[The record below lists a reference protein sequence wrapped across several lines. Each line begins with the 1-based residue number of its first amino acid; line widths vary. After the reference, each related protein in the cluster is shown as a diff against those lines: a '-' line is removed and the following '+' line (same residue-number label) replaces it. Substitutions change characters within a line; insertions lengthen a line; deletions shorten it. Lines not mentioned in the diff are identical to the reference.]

1 MKKYYVVTTGKI
13 ENAVMFRDDEDF
25 TAGMNY
31 VAIVAARHSRVKV
44 IAFILMSNHVHFVL
58 IGARE
63 DVEAFTLDFKT
74 RYSSYFSRKY
84 GVKGLLKRNEID
96 FSEIDMAP
104 ESREQA
110 IAYVLM
116 NCVAANIC
124 YQANQYPW
132 GTGNIYFNPTKP
144 TGRVIGKITA
154 REKQKIL
161 HTNDYHLPSNWI
173 VSDEG
178 VILPQNY
185 VDVEIVES
193 CFRTPKR
200 MGYFLQNSSKA
211 KKRLETDE
219 NLPAFTDQAIIGI
232 LPQLYRSLFH
242 KNSFQEL
249 RPDEQ
254 TELMRQIRFRFSAD
268 IHQIARV
275 CGLTYAEATKKIDDL
290 P

>member
-1 MKKYYVVTTGKI
+1 MKKYYIVTTGKI

-31 VAIVAARHSRVKV
+31 VAIVASRHSRVKV
-44 IAFILMSNHVHFVL
+44 VAFILMSNHVHFVL
-58 IGARE
+58 IGTRE
-63 DVEAFTLDFKT
+63 DVDAFTLDFKV
-74 RYSSYFSRKY
+74 RYSLYFSRKY

-96 FSEIDMAP
+96 VREIETTP
-104 ESREQA
+104 EAKEQA

-124 YQANQYPW
+124 FQANQYPW
-132 GTGNIYFNPTKP
+132 GTGNIYFNPSRP
-144 TGRVIGKITA
+144 AGRVLGSMSG
-154 REKQKIL
+154 REKERLL
-161 HTNDYHLPSNWI
+161 HTNDNNLPSNWI

-200 MGYFLQNSSKA
+200 MGFFLQNSSKA
-211 KKRLETDE
+211 KKRLEIDE
-219 NLPAFTDQAIIGI
+219 NLPAFTDQAILGI
-232 LPQLYRSLFH
+232 LPQLYRSLFR

-249 RPDEQ
+249 RPEEQ
-254 TELMRQIRFRFSAD
+254 TELMRQIRFRFSAN

-275 CGLTYAEATKKIDDL
+275 CGLTYAEATKKIDDI
-290 P
+290 

>member
-1 MKKYYVVTTGKI
+1 MKKYYIVTTGKI

-31 VAIVAARHSRVKV
+31 VAIVASRHSRVKV
-44 IAFILMSNHVHFVL
+44 VAFILMSNHVHFVL
-58 IGARE
+58 IGTRE
-63 DVEAFTLDFKT
+63 DVDAFTLDFKV
-74 RYSSYFSRKY
+74 RYSLYFSRKY

-96 FSEIDMAP
+96 VREIETTP
-104 ESREQA
+104 EAKEQI

-124 YQANQYPW
+124 FQANQYPW
-132 GTGNIYFNPTKP
+132 GTGNIYFNPSRP
-144 TGRVIGKITA
+144 AGRVLGSMSG
-154 REKQKIL
+154 REKERL
-161 HTNDYHLPSNWI
+161 FHTNDNNLPSNWI
-173 VSDEG
+173 VSDDG

-200 MGYFLQNSSKA
+200 MGFFLQNSSKA

-232 LPQLYRSLFH
+232 LPQLYRSLFR

-249 RPDEQ
+249 RPEEQ

-275 CGLTYAEATKKIDDL
+275 CGLTYAEATKKIDDI
-290 P
+290 

>member
-31 VAIVAARHSRVKV
+31 VAIVASRHSRVKV
-44 IAFILMSNHVHFVL
+44 VAFILMSNHVHFVL
-58 IGARE
+58 IGTRE
-63 DVEAFTLDFKT
+63 DVDAFTLDFKV
-74 RYSSYFSRKY
+74 RYSLYFSRKY

-96 FSEIDMAP
+96 VREIETTP
-104 ESREQA
+104 EAKEQT

-124 YQANQYPW
+124 FQANQYPW
-132 GTGNIYFNPTKP
+132 GTGNIYFNPSRP
-144 TGRVIGKITA
+144 VGRVLGSMSG
-154 REKQKIL
+154 REKERL
-161 HTNDYHLPSNWI
+161 FHTNDNNLPSNWI

-200 MGYFLQNSSKA
+200 MGFFLQNSSKA
-211 KKRLETDE
+211 KKRLEIDE

-232 LPQLYRSLFH
+232 LPQLYRSLFR

-249 RPDEQ
+249 RPEEQ
-254 TELMRQIRFRFSAD
+254 TELMRQIRFRFSAN

-275 CGLTYAEATKKIDDL
+275 CGLTYAEATKKIDDI
-290 P
+290 

>member
-13 ENAVMFRDDEDF
+13 ENAVMFRNDEDF

-31 VAIVAARHSRVKV
+31 VAIVASRHSRVKV
-44 IAFILMSNHVHFVL
+44 VAFILMSNHVHFVL
-58 IGARE
+58 IGTRE
-63 DVEAFTLDFKT
+63 DVDAFTLDFKV
-74 RYSSYFSRKY
+74 RYSLYFSRKY

-96 FSEIDMAP
+96 VREIETTP
-104 ESREQA
+104 EAKEQA

-124 YQANQYPW
+124 FQANQYPW
-132 GTGNIYFNPTKP
+132 GTGNIYFNPSRP
-144 TGRVIGKITA
+144 AGRVLGSMSG
-154 REKQKIL
+154 REKERL
-161 HTNDYHLPSNWI
+161 FHTNDNNLPSNWI

-200 MGYFLQNSSKA
+200 MGFFLQNSSKA
-211 KKRLETDE
+211 KKRLEIDE
-219 NLPAFTDQAIIGI
+219 NLPAFTDQAILGI
-232 LPQLYRSLFH
+232 LPQLYRSLFR

-249 RPDEQ
+249 RPEEQ

-275 CGLTYAEATKKIDDL
+275 CGLTYAEATKKIDDI
-290 P
+290 

>member
-1 MKKYYVVTTGKI
+1 MKKIYFITTGNL
-13 ENAVMFRDDEDF
+13 ENAVLFRDDEDF

-44 IAFILMSNHVHFVL
+44 VAFILMSNHVHFVL
-58 IGARE
+58 IGTRE
-63 DVEAFTLDFKT
+63 DVEAFTQDFKV
-74 RYSSYFSRKY
+74 RYSLYFSRKY

-96 FSEIDMAP
+96 FREIDLAP
-104 ESREQA
+104 DSMEQT

-132 GTGNIYFNPTKP
+132 GTGNIYFNPSRP
-144 TGRVIGKITA
+144 VGRVLGSMSG
-154 REKQKIL
+154 REKERL
-161 HTNDYHLPSNWI
+161 FHTNYNTLPSNWI

-185 VDVEIVES
+185 VDVGFVER
-193 CFRTPKR
+193 CFGTPKR

-211 KKRLETDE
+211 KKRLEIDE

-232 LPQLYRSLFH
+232 LPQLYRSLFR

-249 RPDEQ
+249 RPEEQ

>member
-1 MKKYYVVTTGKI
+1 MKKYYIVTTGKI

-31 VAIVAARHSRVKV
+31 VAIVASRHSRVKV
-44 IAFILMSNHVHFVL
+44 VAFILMSNHVHFVL
-58 IGARE
+58 IGTRE
-63 DVEAFTLDFKT
+63 DVDAFTLDFKV
-74 RYSSYFSRKY
+74 RYSLYFSRKY

-96 FSEIDMAP
+96 VREIETTPDAK
-104 ESREQA
+104 EQA

-116 NCVAANIC
+116 NSVAANIC
-124 YQANQYPW
+124 FQANQYPW
-132 GTGNIYFNPTKP
+132 GTGNIYFNPSRP
-144 TGRVIGKITA
+144 AGRVLGSMSG
-154 REKQKIL
+154 REKERL
-161 HTNDYHLPSNWI
+161 FHTNDNNLPSNWI

-200 MGYFLQNSSKA
+200 MGFFLQNSSKA
-211 KKRLETDE
+211 KKRLEIDE

-232 LPQLYRSLFH
+232 LPQLYRSLFR

-249 RPDEQ
+249 RPEEQ

-275 CGLTYAEATKKIDDL
+275 CGLTYAEATKKIDDI
-290 P
+290 

>member
-31 VAIVAARHSRVKV
+31 VAIVASRHPRVKV
-44 IAFILMSNHVHFVL
+44 VAFILMSNHVHFVL

-63 DVEAFTLDFKT
+63 DVEAFTLDFKV
-74 RYSSYFSRKY
+74 RYSLYFSRKY
-84 GVKGLLKRNEID
+84 GVKGLLKRNKIDVREI
-96 FSEIDMAP
+96 ETTP
-104 ESREQA
+104 EAKEQI

-124 YQANQYPW
+124 FQANQYPW
-132 GTGNIYFNPTKP
+132 GTGNIYFNPSRP
-144 TGRVIGKITA
+144 VGRVLGSMSG
-154 REKQKIL
+154 REKERL
-161 HTNDYHLPSNWI
+161 FHTNDNNLPSNWI

-200 MGYFLQNSSKA
+200 MGFFLQNSSKA

-232 LPQLYRSLFH
+232 LPQLYRSLFR

-249 RPDEQ
+249 RPEEQ
-254 TELMRQIRFRFSAD
+254 TELMRQIRSRFSAN

-275 CGLTYAEATKKIDDL
+275 CGLTYAEATKKIDDI
-290 P
+290 

>member
-13 ENAVMFRDDEDF
+13 EDAVMFRDDEDF

-31 VAIVAARHSRVKV
+31 VAIVASRHPRVKV
-44 IAFILMSNHVHFVL
+44 VAFILMSNHVHFVL

-63 DVEAFTLDFKT
+63 DVEAFTLDFKV
-74 RYSSYFSRKY
+74 RYSLYFSRKY
-84 GVKGLLKRNEID
+84 GVKGLLKRNKIDVREI
-96 FSEIDMAP
+96 ETTP
-104 ESREQA
+104 EAKEQI

-124 YQANQYPW
+124 FQANQYPW
-132 GTGNIYFNPTKP
+132 GTGNIYFNPSRP
-144 TGRVIGKITA
+144 VGRVLGSMSG
-154 REKQKIL
+154 REKERL
-161 HTNDYHLPSNWI
+161 FHTNDNNLPSNWI

-200 MGYFLQNSSKA
+200 MGFFLQNSSKA

-232 LPQLYRSLFH
+232 LPQLYRSLFR

-249 RPDEQ
+249 RPEEQ
-254 TELMRQIRFRFSAD
+254 TELMRQIRFRFSAN

-275 CGLTYAEATKKIDDL
+275 CGLTYAEATKKIDDI
-290 P
+290 

>member
-1 MKKYYVVTTGKI
+1 MKKIYLITTGKL
-13 ENAVMFRDDEDF
+13 ENAVLFRDDEDF

-44 IAFILMSNHVHFVL
+44 VAFILMSNHVHFVL
-58 IGARE
+58 IGTRE
-63 DVEAFTLDFKT
+63 DVEAFTQDFKV
-74 RYSSYFSRKY
+74 RYSLYFSRKY

-96 FSEIDMAP
+96 FREIDLAP
-104 ESREQA
+104 DSIEQT

-132 GTGNIYFNPTKP
+132 GTGNIYFNPSKP
-144 TGRVIGKITA
+144 VGRVLGLMSG
-154 REKQKIL
+154 REKERL
-161 HTNDYHLPSNWI
+161 FHTNYNTLPSNWI
-173 VSDEG
+173 VSDGG

-185 VDVEIVES
+185 VDVGFVER

-200 MGYFLQNSSKA
+200 MGYFCKNSSKA
-211 KKRLETDE
+211 KKRLEIDE

-232 LPQLYRSLFH
+232 LPQLYWSLFR
-242 KNSFQEL
+242 KKSFQEL
-249 RPDEQ
+249 RPEEQ

-275 CGLTYAEATKKIDDL
+275 CGLTYAEATKKIDDI
-290 P
+290 

>member
-31 VAIVAARHSRVKV
+31 VAIVASRHPRVKV
-44 IAFILMSNHVHFVL
+44 VAFILMSNHVHFVL

-63 DVEAFTLDFKT
+63 DVEAFTLDFKV
-74 RYSSYFSRKY
+74 RYSLYFSRKY
-84 GVKGLLKRNEID
+84 GVKGLLKRNKIDVREI
-96 FSEIDMAP
+96 ETTP
-104 ESREQA
+104 EAKEQI

-124 YQANQYPW
+124 FQANQYPW
-132 GTGNIYFNPTKP
+132 GTGNIYFNPSRP
-144 TGRVIGKITA
+144 VGRVLGSMSG
-154 REKQKIL
+154 REKERL
-161 HTNDYHLPSNWI
+161 FHTNDNNLPSNWI

-200 MGYFLQNSSKA
+200 MGFFLQNSSKA

-232 LPQLYRSLFH
+232 LPQLYRSLFR

-249 RPDEQ
+249 RPEEQ
-254 TELMRQIRFRFSAD
+254 TELMRQIRFRFSAN

-275 CGLTYAEATKKIDDL
+275 CGLTYAEATKKIDDI
-290 P
+290 

>member
-31 VAIVAARHSRVKV
+31 VAIVASRHSRVKV
-44 IAFILMSNHVHFVL
+44 VAFILMSNHVHFVL
-58 IGARE
+58 IGTRE
-63 DVEAFTLDFKT
+63 DVDAFTLDFKV
-74 RYSSYFSRKY
+74 RYSLYFSRKY

-96 FSEIDMAP
+96 VREIETTP
-104 ESREQA
+104 EAKEQT

-132 GTGNIYFNPTKP
+132 GTGNIYFNPSRP
-144 TGRVIGKITA
+144 VGRVLGSMSG
-154 REKQKIL
+154 REKERL
-161 HTNDYHLPSNWI
+161 FHTNDNNLPSNWI

-178 VILPQNY
+178 IILPQNY
-185 VDVEIVES
+185 VDVGFVER
-193 CFRTPKR
+193 CFGTPKR

-211 KKRLETDE
+211 KKRLEIDQ

-232 LPQLYRSLFH
+232 LPQLYRSLFR

-249 RPDEQ
+249 RPEEQ

-275 CGLTYAEATKKIDDL
+275 CGLTYAEATEKIDDI
-290 P
+290 

>member
-13 ENAVMFRDDEDF
+13 ENAVMFRNDEDF

-31 VAIVAARHSRVKV
+31 VAIVASRHSRVKV
-44 IAFILMSNHVHFVL
+44 VAFILMSNHVHFVL
-58 IGARE
+58 IGTRE
-63 DVEAFTLDFKT
+63 DVDAFTLDFKV
-74 RYSSYFSRKY
+74 RYSLYFSRKY

-96 FSEIDMAP
+96 VREIETTP
-104 ESREQA
+104 EAKEQA

-124 YQANQYPW
+124 FQANQYPW
-132 GTGNIYFNPTKP
+132 GTGNIYFNPSRP
-144 TGRVIGKITA
+144 VGRVLGSMSG
-154 REKQKIL
+154 REKERL
-161 HTNDYHLPSNWI
+161 FHTNDNNLPSNWI

-200 MGYFLQNSSKA
+200 MGFFLQNSSKA
-211 KKRLETDE
+211 KKRLEIDE
-219 NLPAFTDQAIIGI
+219 NLPAFTDQAILGI
-232 LPQLYRSLFH
+232 LPQLYRSLFR

-249 RPDEQ
+249 RSEEQ
-254 TELMRQIRFRFSAD
+254 TELMRQIRFRFSAN

-275 CGLTYAEATKKIDDL
+275 CGLTYAEAAKKIDDI
-290 P
+290 

>member
-31 VAIVAARHSRVKV
+31 VAIVASRHPRVKV
-44 IAFILMSNHVHFVL
+44 VAFILMSNHVHFVL

-63 DVEAFTLDFKT
+63 DVEAFTLDFKV
-74 RYSSYFSRKY
+74 RYSLYFSRKY
-84 GVKGLLKRNEID
+84 GVKGLLKRNKID
-96 FSEIDMAP
+96 VSEIETTP
-104 ESREQA
+104 EAKEQA

-124 YQANQYPW
+124 FQANQYPW
-132 GTGNIYFNPTKP
+132 GTGNIYFNPSRP
-144 TGRVIGKITA
+144 VGRVLGSMSG
-154 REKQKIL
+154 REKERL
-161 HTNDYHLPSNWI
+161 FHTNDNNLPSNWI

-200 MGYFLQNSSKA
+200 MGFFLQNSSKA

-232 LPQLYRSLFH
+232 LPQLYRSLFR

-249 RPDEQ
+249 RPEEQ
-254 TELMRQIRFRFSAD
+254 TELMRQIRFRFSAN

-275 CGLTYAEATKKIDDL
+275 CGLTYAEATKKIDDI
-290 P
+290 

>member
-1 MKKYYVVTTGKI
+1 MKKYYIVTTGKI

-31 VAIVAARHSRVKV
+31 VAIVASRHSRVKV
-44 IAFILMSNHVHFVL
+44 VAFILMSNHVHFVL
-58 IGARE
+58 IGTRE
-63 DVEAFTLDFKT
+63 DVDAFTLDFKV
-74 RYSSYFSRKY
+74 RYSLYFSRKY

-96 FSEIDMAP
+96 VREIETTP
-104 ESREQA
+104 EAKEQT

-124 YQANQYPW
+124 FQANQYPW
-132 GTGNIYFNPTKP
+132 GTGNIYFNPSRP
-144 TGRVIGKITA
+144 AGRVLGSMSG
-154 REKQKIL
+154 REKERLL
-161 HTNDYHLPSNWI
+161 HTNDNNLPSNWI

-200 MGYFLQNSSKA
+200 MGFFLQNSSKA
-211 KKRLETDE
+211 KKRLEIDE

-232 LPQLYRSLFH
+232 LPQLYRSLFR

-249 RPDEQ
+249 RPEEQ

-275 CGLTYAEATKKIDDL
+275 CGLTYAEATKKIDDI
-290 P
+290 

>member
-1 MKKYYVVTTGKI
+1 
-13 ENAVMFRDDEDF
+13 
-25 TAGMNY
+25 
-31 VAIVAARHSRVKV
+31 
-44 IAFILMSNHVHFVL
+44 
-58 IGARE
+58 
-63 DVEAFTLDFKT
+63 
-74 RYSSYFSRKY
+74 
-84 GVKGLLKRNEID
+84 
-96 FSEIDMAP
+96 
-104 ESREQA
+104 
-110 IAYVLM
+110 
-116 NCVAANIC
+116 
-124 YQANQYPW
+124 
-132 GTGNIYFNPTKP
+132 
-144 TGRVIGKITA
+144 
-154 REKQKIL
+154 
-161 HTNDYHLPSNWI
+161 
-173 VSDEG
+173 
-178 VILPQNY
+178 
-185 VDVEIVES
+185 
-193 CFRTPKR
+193 

>member
-13 ENAVMFRDDEDF
+13 ENAVMFRNDEDF

-31 VAIVAARHSRVKV
+31 VAIVASRHSRVKV
-44 IAFILMSNHVHFVL
+44 VAFILMSNHVHFVL
-58 IGARE
+58 IGTRE
-63 DVEAFTLDFKT
+63 DVDAFTLDFKV
-74 RYSSYFSRKY
+74 RYSLYFSRKY

-96 FSEIDMAP
+96 VREIETTP
-104 ESREQA
+104 EAKEQA

-124 YQANQYPW
+124 FQANQYPW
-132 GTGNIYFNPTKP
+132 GTGNIYFNPSRP
-144 TGRVIGKITA
+144 AGRVLGSMSG
-154 REKQKIL
+154 REKERLL
-161 HTNDYHLPSNWI
+161 HTNDNNLPSNWI

-200 MGYFLQNSSKA
+200 MGFFLQNSSKA
-211 KKRLETDE
+211 KKRLEIDE

-232 LPQLYRSLFH
+232 LPQLYRSLFR

-249 RPDEQ
+249 RPEEQ

-275 CGLTYAEATKKIDDL
+275 CGLTYAEATKKIDDI
-290 P
+290 

>member
-13 ENAVMFRDDEDF
+13 ENAVMFRNDEDF

-31 VAIVAARHSRVKV
+31 VAIVASRHSRVKV
-44 IAFILMSNHVHFVL
+44 VAFILMSNHVHFVL
-58 IGARE
+58 IGTRE
-63 DVEAFTLDFKT
+63 DVDAFTLDFKV
-74 RYSSYFSRKY
+74 RYSLYFSRKY

-96 FSEIDMAP
+96 VREIETTP
-104 ESREQA
+104 EAKEQT

-124 YQANQYPW
+124 FQANQYPW
-132 GTGNIYFNPTKP
+132 GTGNIYFNPSRP
-144 TGRVIGKITA
+144 VGRVLGSMSG
-154 REKQKIL
+154 REKERL
-161 HTNDYHLPSNWI
+161 FHTNDNNLPSNWI

-200 MGYFLQNSSKA
+200 MGFFLQNSSKA
-211 KKRLETDE
+211 KKRLEIDE

-232 LPQLYRSLFH
+232 LPQLYRSLFR

-249 RPDEQ
+249 RPEEQ
-254 TELMRQIRFRFSAD
+254 TELMRQIRFRFSAN

-275 CGLTYAEATKKIDDL
+275 CGLTYAEATKKIDDI
-290 P
+290 